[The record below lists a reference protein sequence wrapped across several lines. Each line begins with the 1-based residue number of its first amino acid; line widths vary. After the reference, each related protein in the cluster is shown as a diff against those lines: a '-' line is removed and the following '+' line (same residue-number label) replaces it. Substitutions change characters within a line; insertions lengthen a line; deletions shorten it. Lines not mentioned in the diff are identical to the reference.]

1 MDGTTSMKKRTD
13 TVNAFRSGGRD
24 DPRVL
29 IMSAVGL
36 VGLNVADANY
46 MVMLV
51 SASHAVS
58 DRTD

>member
-1 MDGTTSMKKRTD
+1 MKKRTD